1 MKMLNKIKNSNL
13 FRSFIIFS
21 IFRFFYGFIV
31 LFISYFFTTEYE
43 DGIYYTLLFLLIS
56 VVQVFMNFDN
66 DFTGPINLGNP
77 DEFSILELAQK
88 VIDLTGSKS
97 KLVFKE
103 LPEDDPKQRQPD
115 IMLAKEKLHWEP
127 KIKLSDGLTHTI
139 EYFKKIL

>member
-56 VVQVFMNFDN
+56 VV
-66 DFTGPINLGNP
+66 
-77 DEFSILELAQK
+77 FSRI
-88 VIDLTGSKS
+88 I
-97 KLVFKE
+97 
-103 LPEDDPKQRQPD
+103 
-115 IMLAKEKLHWEP
+115 
-127 KIKLSDGLTHTI
+127 
-139 EYFKKIL
+139 FKKMKVKFNL

>member
-56 VVQVFMNFDN
+56 IVFSR
-66 DFTGPINLGNP
+66 I
-77 DEFSILELAQK
+77 I
-88 VIDLTGSKS
+88 
-97 KLVFKE
+97 
-103 LPEDDPKQRQPD
+103 
-115 IMLAKEKLHWEP
+115 
-127 KIKLSDGLTHTI
+127 
-139 EYFKKIL
+139 FKKIKVKFNL

>member
-56 VVQVFMNFDN
+56 VV
-66 DFTGPINLGNP
+66 
-77 DEFSILELAQK
+77 FSRI
-88 VIDLTGSKS
+88 I
-97 KLVFKE
+97 
-103 LPEDDPKQRQPD
+103 
-115 IMLAKEKLHWEP
+115 
-127 KIKLSDGLTHTI
+127 
-139 EYFKKIL
+139 FKKIKVKFNL